1 MNPLLRQHL
10 ELLRSEY
17 ERRPYAELVA
27 MKGQELAMIELDGRA
42 YQSSVFTERY
52 QGKLL
57 LIVELRRKRLLG
69 FGSADC
75 LGSIIAESGV
85 VEQVDKEFLW
95 SEIGHP

>member
-1 MNPLLRQHL
+1 MKPLVRQHL

-27 MKGQELAMIELDGRA
+27 MKGQELAMMELDSRA
-42 YQSSVFTERY
+42 YQPSVFTECY

-75 LGSIIAESGV
+75 LGSIIAKTGV
-85 VEQVDKEFLW
+85 IEQVDEEFLW
-95 SEIGHP
+95 REIGHP